1 MAGNGQFGRLALTP
15 RGRVR
20 DTLAGA
26 AGVTAP
32 PNLACGEKAGTEIC
46 ASFPSVLAGSSP
58 TAAALLP
65 CFTAAMA
72 IRSYMPAYP

>member
-1 MAGNGQFGRLALTP
+1 MAGNGQFGRLELIP
-15 RGRVR
+15 RGRVH

-46 ASFPSVLAGSSP
+46 ASFPLRWP
-58 TAAALLP
+58 AAARLLP
-65 CFTAAMA
+65 RCRRA
-72 IRSYMPAYP
+72 SPPP